1 MSRDPLSDPAPH
13 NRNRIGY
20 WLGFVFHPFTV
31 FVPALFVVL
40 KDAEP
45 LEMVGWVAFLAA
57 IIVVP
62 ALGII
67 QLARQRGRYTYQ
79 RGMRHPLYLVFWLS
93 MLFCVGLAAILNAPP
108 RLIFALLMLCVW
120 GPLQYL
126 INARLTKI
134 SAHVGVITGILT
146 TLFLMGDLN
155 TIPLVAGAM
164 GVICVT
170 AWARVVTGH
179 HTLLQVGLG
188 AIVSVASVIIA
199 FGLMTIM

>member
-1 MSRDPLSDPAPH
+1 MSRDSLSDPAPH

-20 WLGFVFHPFTV
+20 WLGFVFHPFTI

-40 KDAEP
+40 KDVEP
-45 LEMVGWVAFLAA
+45 LEMVGWIAFLAVV
-57 IIVVP
+57 IVVP

-67 QLARQRGRYTYQ
+67 QFARQRGRYTYQ

-93 MLFCVGLAAILNAPP
+93 MLFCVGLASILNAPH
-108 RLIFALLMLCVW
+108 RLIFALLTLCVW

-134 SAHVGVITGILT
+134 SAHVGVITGILM

-155 TIPLVAGAM
+155 TIPLVAGAV
-164 GVICVT
+164 GVVGVT

-179 HTLLQVGLG
+179 HTPLQVGLG
-188 AIVSVASVIIA
+188 AVVSVAAVIVA
-199 FGLMTIM
+199 FGFMTIM